1 MRDRTID
8 SLLCLTKDC
17 KRHGLSVLSDC
28 SALWRLVHCGDLLL
42 HLSVRLAGLLQR
54 RPLNRS

>member
-1 MRDRTID
+1 MKGRTID

-17 KRHGLSVLSDC
+17 ERHGLSILSDC
-28 SALWRLVHCGDLLL
+28 SALRCLVHRGDLLL

-54 RPLNRS
+54 RPLDRS